1 MQAAVNGAPGSASWL
16 QANPGAVVA
25 WLSFSAKLVSHM
37 AATASRP
44 VDLDEIVRRVIEVA
58 RPDRIILFGSAAR
71 GQMGPD
77 SDIDLLVIK
86 GGIASRRT
94 LAQQIYVHLF
104 GVPAPVAVIV
114 VTPEDVERFRD
125 RVGSIIGPALREGK
139 EVYAA

>member
-1 MQAAVNGAPGSASWL
+1 MARDAKTNPPVNEAS
-16 QANPGAVVA
+16 QP
-25 WLSFSAKLVSHM
+25 
-37 AATASRP
+37 P
-44 VDLDEIVRRVIEVA
+44 VLDEIVRRVIEVA
-58 RPDRIILFGSAAR
+58 QPNRIILFGSAAR

-104 GVPAPVAVIV
+104 GVSASVDVIV
-114 VTPEDVERFRD
+114 VTPQDVDRFRD

-139 EVYAA
+139 QVYAA

>member
-1 MQAAVNGAPGSASWL
+1 MARGAK
-16 QANPGAVVA
+16 
-25 WLSFSAKLVSHM
+25 AKPP
-37 AATASRP
+37 AKEASRP
-44 VDLDEIVRRVIEVA
+44 AVLDEIVRRVIEVA
-58 RPDRIILFGSAAR
+58 QPDRIIVFGSAAR

-94 LAQQIYVHLF
+94 LAQQIYLHLF
-104 GVPAPVAVIV
+104 GVPAAVDIIV
-114 VTPEDVERFRD
+114 VTPQDVERFRD

>member
-1 MQAAVNGAPGSASWL
+1 MARGAKT
-16 QANPGAVVA
+16 NPP
-25 WLSFSAKLVSHM
+25 AKE
-37 AATASRP
+37 ASRP
-44 VDLDEIVRRVIEVA
+44 AILDEIVRRVIEVA
-58 RPDRIILFGSAAR
+58 QPDRIIVFGSAAR

-104 GVPAPVAVIV
+104 GVPAPVDVIV

>member
-1 MQAAVNGAPGSASWL
+1 MGSTRSAPSLRGKVTRTRDAKTNPAVNE
-16 QANPGAVVA
+16 
-25 WLSFSAKLVSHM
+25 
-37 AATASRP
+37 ASRSR
-44 VDLDEIVRRVIEVA
+44 VLDEIVRRVIEVA
-58 RPDRIILFGSAAR
+58 QPDRIIVFGSAAR
-71 GQMGPD
+71 GQMGAD

-104 GVPAPVAVIV
+104 GVSAPLDVIV
-114 VTPEDVERFRD
+114 VTPQDVERFRD